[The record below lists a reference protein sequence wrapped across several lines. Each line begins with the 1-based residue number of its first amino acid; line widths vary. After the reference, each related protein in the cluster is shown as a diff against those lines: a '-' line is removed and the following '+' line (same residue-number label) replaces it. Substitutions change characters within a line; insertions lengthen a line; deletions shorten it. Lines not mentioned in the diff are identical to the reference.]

1 MTSDPSTPVDRS
13 SRSRVA
19 VLVLLAVGAVAGFVA
34 DPAPATAL
42 AVLALAGIP
51 MVFAVPPRGRPFVGV
66 TLAAV
71 AVLVAMS
78 SWDDLLAAL
87 AAASV
92 IVAGVLLAWH
102 GRSWPALARRY
113 DRDGAPAEVD
123 LWRELDSGRDPTA
136 DPPA

>member
-92 IVAGVLLAWH
+92 IVAGVLLSWH
-102 GRSWPALARRY
+102 GRSLPALARRY